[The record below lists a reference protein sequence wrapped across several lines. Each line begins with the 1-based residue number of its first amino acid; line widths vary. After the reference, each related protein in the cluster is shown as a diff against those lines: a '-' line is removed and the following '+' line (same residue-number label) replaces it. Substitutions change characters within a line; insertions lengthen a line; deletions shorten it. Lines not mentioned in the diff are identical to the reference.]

1 MCLDLDRVSFPAPHA
16 WISLSSPALAFFI
29 PRRTAAM
36 DRTTGRLSGEKREL
50 GPSSFMCGLVGEG
63 AHDDLKKAA
72 PHSDRKIAAGGR

>member
-1 MCLDLDRVSFPAPHA
+1 
-16 WISLSSPALAFFI
+16 
-29 PRRTAAM
+29 M